1 MWLVGTTWLEAR
13 EPAMEGTNMELA
25 KMELVK
31 MELGGGTA
39 MNWAMNR
46 TMDRAMEL
54 DATTSRARHR
64 GFSSICH

>member
-1 MWLVGTTWLEAR
+1 
-13 EPAMEGTNMELA
+13 MELA

-46 TMDRAMEL
+46 TMKRAMEL

>member
-1 MWLVGTTWLEAR
+1 
-13 EPAMEGTNMELA
+13 MELA
-25 KMELVK
+25 KIELVE

-39 MNWAMNR
+39 MNWAMN
-46 TMDRAMEL
+46 RAMEL

>member
-1 MWLVGTTWLEAR
+1 VWLVGTTWLEAR

-46 TMDRAMEL
+46 AMEL
-54 DATTSRARHR
+54 EATTSRARHR